1 MARLATDTL
10 VANRYRLLHRLGA
23 GGMADVWAADD
34 QMLDRRVAL
43 KFLLPR
49 YAEDQQF
56 VERFRREAAAAAGLQ
71 HPNVVGVYDRGEHEG
86 VPFIAME
93 YVQGASLKDLIDRG
107 LSTGEAVE
115 INRQVLA
122 GVRFAHS
129 KGIIHRD
136 LKPQNILV
144 DGEGRARVADFGIA
158 RAGASEITQTG
169 SVLGTAQYLSPEQ
182 AQGLPVTAA
191 SDLYSVGAM
200 LYETLTGQVPFDAD
214 TPVAVALK
222 QVSEQPRPPSQLNP
236 KVPPALDAVVLR
248 ALAKEP
254 GNRYASADE
263 FLRALDSAEADPSGR
278 GLGDTAA
285 YTAAGAAAGVAAGAA
300 AGAALA
306 SADTK
311 PPPGEGDETPS
322 DAEQGFWTRNRKIAA
337 GVIAALLVVGALVW
351 FFFLRDTT
359 STTPVPKVT
368 DVLLQQATK
377 KLKHKGFD
385 VDPVP
390 APNAEPPGTVLEQ
403 DPRAG
408 TVVDEGS
415 TVTLTYSSGP
425 GAGTVPR
432 VVGLDVDAA
441 TKLLR
446 SRGFKVQVQ
455 RRFSDAAVGQ
465 VLEQD
470 PAPGA
475 HNSRGTTVT
484 LTASKGPNL
493 ATVPSVVGQQQ
504 AAAETA
510 IRAVGLKPHSIQQN
524 ADEPAG
530 QVTAEDPSAGS
541 SLDVGSV
548 VTITVSN
555 GSGSVVVPNVV
566 GQLEDAARS
575 TLQSKGVGK
584 VIVQSQ
590 STTDQSQDGRVV
602 DQSPPGGTRQTSS
615 DSVTIFVGRF
625 KEPTTVTVPSVI
637 GDDKATAEAAI
648 RNAGLKVR
656 SIGPSTGTVTDESPA
671 AGTSVPRDTTVS
683 ITLTDATGGTG
694 G

>member
-1 MARLATDTL
+1 MAPLATDTL
-10 VANRYRLLHRLGA
+10 VANRYRLLHRIGA

-56 VERFRREAAAAAGLQ
+56 VERFRREAASAAGLQ

-107 LSTGEAVE
+107 LSAGEAVE
-115 INRQVLA
+115 ITRQVLA

-222 QVSEQPRPPSQLNP
+222 QVSEQPRPPSRLNP

-306 SADTK
+306 SADTQ
-311 PPPGEGDETPS
+311 PPPGDGDEKP
-322 DAEQGFWTRNRKIAA
+322 DDEEQGFWTRNRKIAA
-337 GVIAALLVVGALVW
+337 GVIAALLVIGALVW

-359 STTPVPKVT
+359 STAPVPKVT
-368 DVLLQQATK
+368 DMLLQQAK
-377 KLKHKGFD
+377 RKLKNKGFD
-385 VDPVP
+385 VSPVP
-390 APNAEPPGTVLEQ
+390 APNARPPGTVLEQ

-425 GAGTVPR
+425 GVGTVPK
-432 VVGLDVDAA
+432 VTGLDVAAA
-441 TKLLR
+441 TTLLQK
-446 SRGFKVQVQ
+446 RGFKAQVKRQ
-455 RRFSDAAVGQ
+455 YSGATVGR
-465 VLEQD
+465 VIGQD
-470 PAPGA
+470 PTPGA
-475 HNSRGTTVT
+475 HNSRGTTVR
-484 LTASKGPNL
+484 LTVSRGPNL
-493 ATVPSVVGQQQ
+493 TTVPSVVGEQQ
-504 AAAETA
+504 ATAETA
-510 IRAVGLKPHSIQQN
+510 IRAAGLKPHSVTQN
-524 ADEPAG
+524 ADAPAG
-530 QVTAEDPSAGS
+530 EVTAVDPSAGS
-541 SLDVGSV
+541 SVDVGSA
-548 VTITVSN
+548 VTLTVSN

-602 DQSPPGGTRQTSS
+602 DQSPPGGTRQTNS

-625 KEPTTVTVPSVI
+625 KEPSTVTVPSVI

-656 SIGPSTGTVTDESPA
+656 SIGPATGTVTDESPA
-671 AGTSVPRDTTVS
+671 AGTSVARGATVS
-683 ITLTDATGGTG
+683 ITLTDTTGGTG